1 MSRRILIDATHPE
14 ETRVAIVD
22 KRLED
27 FDFETSTKKQIKGN
41 IYLAKVT
48 RVEPSLQAAFVEYG
62 GNRQGFLPFSEIHQ
76 DYYHIPTSDS
86 PDEKVAETNGQS
98 ESIIPI
104 AIPSE
109 EDGEIVKETPVE
121 TLDDDEDER
130 PERPNLY
137 RRYKIQEVVR
147 RNQIILVQVIKE
159 ERGNKG
165 ASLTTYISLAG
176 RFCVLM
182 PNSDKGGGVSRR
194 IEDSDDRNRLK
205 DVLDEL
211 EIPQGMS
218 VIIRTAGE
226 GRSKPEVRRDYDYL
240 LKLWNSIRE
249 LTLTSTAPAMIYEEG
264 DLIKRYIRDR
274 YDNTISEILIEG
286 EKAYNSALEFMRIMM
301 PNQIENIKKYE
312 DSLPIFNKFE
322 IEEQLNELYDNK
334 AFLRSGGYI
343 VINPTEA
350 LVSIDVNS
358 GRSTRERNVEET
370 ALKTNIEAA
379 HEIARQVR
387 LRDLAGLIVID
398 FIDMMDGRNR
408 RTIERVLRDALE
420 EDRARIQ
427 IGRIS
432 PFGLL
437 EMSRQRLRSSILEA
451 STITCPHCNGIGV
464 LRSPESTVVNILRS
478 IEVEADRGLNP
489 ISVITSVDVA
499 TYTLNHKRAEVDSIE
514 NRYNTKVIFKADSTV
529 TGHNYIIEGA
539 EEKPKPGKKRG
550 KRRFEESYDDQSS
563 SETKFPEPANT
574 PSVIDP
580 MTVAPEALESFKEEN
595 EQEPSIQQ
603 EDLSGDETP
612 RRGRKRIG
620 RGPRRSGNYQGE
632 YNPRRR
638 NAGRPRNGHGGHG
651 GGRRNRYKDDNRRGP
666 RQESRPQEESF
677 NKAEES
683 PVPTVETA
691 QIPQQTSLLKHL
703 WRRITE

>member
-86 PDEKVAETNGQS
+86 PDEKVTETNEQV

-104 AIPSE
+104 AAPSE
-109 EDGEIVKETPVE
+109 EDGEVVKETPVE

-301 PNQIENIKKYE
+301 PNQVENIKKYE

-499 TYTLNHKRAEVDSIE
+499 TYTLNHKRAEVDSVE

-529 TGHNYIIEGA
+529 IGHNYVIEGA

-550 KRRFEESYDDQSS
+550 KRRLEESYDDQSS
-563 SETKFPEPANT
+563 SEAKLPELANT

-595 EQEPSIQQ
+595 EQESSGQQ
-603 EDLSGDETP
+603 EDQSGDEAP

-620 RGPRRSGNYQGE
+620 RGGPRRSGNYQGE

-638 NAGRPRNGHGGHG
+638 NNSRPRNGHG

-666 RQESRPQEESF
+666 RQESRPQAESF
-677 NKAEES
+677 DTAQES
-683 PVPTVETA
+683 TAPRVETA